1 MLDTASDFRE
11 LLLFCPKSEPFA
23 AMQPK
28 NNADGLGNVAD
39 IRGHDAARA
48 RQHGAAEIID
58 GAVRAMDEG
67 PRLGNGSAVFCD
79 EHRIRPPFRWLLLS
93 YVGWAKMIFGT
104 RHPW

>member
-48 RQHGAAEIID
+48 GRHGAAKIVA
-58 GAVRAMDEG
+58 GAIGARD
-67 PRLGNGSAVFCD
+67 
-79 EHRIRPPFRWLLLS
+79 
-93 YVGWAKMIFGT
+93 
-104 RHPW
+104 